1 MVELTTIYTIPL
13 PVVFQP
19 RIKHKQVL
27 DLDMAPE
34 AVNLA
39 DQQNPEE
46 QMRMKIGKING
57 FIQRAEVEWDI
68 SCPISDVSYWTSHVE
83 HDMSYSTSTPD
94 KTRNFVIVLTFEA

>member
-1 MVELTTIYTIPL
+1 MIYLLVELTTIYTIPL

-46 QMRMKIGKING
+46 QMRMKIGKVNG
-57 FIQRAEVEWDI
+57 VIESAEVECDI
-68 SCPISDVSYWTSHVE
+68 ACPIWDVSYQL
-83 HDMSYSTSTPD
+83 DIPC
-94 KTRNFVIVLTFEA
+94 